1 VRWGR
6 AAAGTLAA
14 IALLASACAKRVA
27 PPVPEGEDYVFPAAG
42 PGEVTAAES
51 KALREAWRDVL
62 GGDPVSAVR
71 RYETLLKRHPGLAPA
86 EVGRAYAS
94 LRAGRVD
101 EAAAGFAAVLERRP
115 GDVAALV
122 GAGSAAVRRGDL
134 DGALGFYRRAQ
145 GEAPE
150 DALVRKRVAALK
162 LQVTERRMGLAQ
174 EALDRGDPEAAARE
188 YAAALEA
195 APEVAGVRL
204 ALAELLVARGDLA
217 GAAAVLEGDPSG
229 DRPAALRRADLLA
242 RQQDF
247 AGALEAYRALL
258 ARDPS
263 DEAARQ
269 GETSAR
275 EALEMLSMPEEY
287 RKIADAPR
295 VTRAELAA
303 LLSVR
308 VRALGRVAP
317 GEPRVA
323 VDIGGSWAR
332 EHVARVLAL
341 GIMDPYPNHTFQ
353 PGAVVRRVELAR
365 AASRALD
372 RLGVARAGAP
382 APSDMSPSH
391 LDYDAVER
399 VLGAGLMGLG
409 ASSAFEPWRPVSGRE
424 AIEVVDGV
432 ERLASP

>member
-1 VRWGR
+1 M
-6 AAAGTLAA
+6 
-14 IALLASACAKRVA
+14 
-27 PPVPEGEDYVFPAAG
+27 
-42 PGEVTAAES
+42 
-51 KALREAWRDVL
+51 
-62 GGDPVSAVR
+62 
-71 RYETLLKRHPGLAPA
+71 
-86 EVGRAYAS
+86 
-94 LRAGRVD
+94 
-101 EAAAGFAAVLERRP
+101 LERRP

-122 GAGSAAVRRGDL
+122 GAGSAAIRRGDV

-174 EALDRGDPEAAARE
+174 AALDRGDPEAAARE

-204 ALAELLVARGDLA
+204 ALAELLVGRGDLA
-217 GAAAVLEGDPSG
+217 GAVAVLGSDPSG

-247 AGALEAYRALL
+247 AGALEAYRGLL
-258 ARDPS
+258 ARDPA

-269 GETSAR
+269 GDRSAR
-275 EALEMLSMPEEY
+275 EALETLSMPEEY
-287 RKIADAPR
+287 RQIPDAAR
-295 VTRAELAA
+295 VTRADLAA

-341 GIMDPYPNHTFQ
+341 GIMDVYPNHTFQ
-353 PGAVVRRVELAR
+353 PGAMVRRVDLAR
-365 AASRALD
+365 AASRVLD
-372 RLGVARAGAP
+372 RLGVPRAGAP
-382 APSDMSPSH
+382 APADMSRSH

-399 VLGAGLMGLG
+399 ALGAGLMGLG
-409 ASSAFEPWRPVSGRE
+409 AHGAFEPWRPVSGRE

-432 ERLASP
+432 ERLAAP